1 MMTQKYRLT
10 SAAAL
15 LVSLSLA
22 GGSAFAAPSVGVGAA
37 IGNPSMTVIDL
48 TPDDGQVAGYR
59 FHDTASSSLNASLT
73 VPAASWTQTE
83 SASSDKFALIDATA
97 LYGSS
102 SSVSSAGQW
111 GNLRT
116 DLHLDDSV
124 GHRGVGAGN
133 LSQTMT
139 VVVTAHTKVVFSA
152 YGEVSIDNSAGASF
166 GNAVTTVYFGGEY
179 WVRGMQQGA
188 GWNDSGVR
196 GETFS
201 MSYVNNTNTEQH
213 VFLGMHILTRAVY
226 QAPSPVPE
234 PATYAMFGLGALMI
248 GALARRQRRQQR
260 AP

>member
-22 GGSAFAAPSVGVGAA
+22 GGSALAAPVLNVGAS
-37 IGNPSMTVIDL
+37 ISKPSLTVIDL

-73 VPAASWTQTE
+73 ALAASWTQTE
-83 SASSDKFALIDATA
+83 SASSDKFALVDATA

-102 SSVSSAGQW
+102 RSVSSAGQW

-116 DLHLDDSV
+116 DLHIDDSV
-124 GHRGVGAGN
+124 GHRGAGAGN
-133 LSQTMT
+133 VNQAMT
-139 VVVTAHTKVVFSA
+139 VLVTAHTQVVFSA
-152 YGEVSIDNSAGASF
+152 YGEVSIDNRAGASF

-188 GWNDSGVR
+188 GWNDNGVR

-201 MSYVNNTNTEQH
+201 MSYVNNTNTEQY
-213 VFLGMHILTRAVY
+213 VSLNMNILTRAVY

-234 PATYAMFGLGALMI
+234 PATYAMFGLGALMV

>member
-22 GGSAFAAPSVGVGAA
+22 GGSAFAAPSLGVGAA

-48 TPDDGQVAGYR
+48 TPDDGQAAGYR
-59 FHDTASSSLNASLT
+59 FHDTASSRLDASIT
-73 VPAASWTQTE
+73 APAASWKQTE
-83 SASSDKFALIDATA
+83 SASSATFELIGATA

-102 SSVSSAGQW
+102 TSVSSSGLW

-116 DLHLDDSV
+116 DIQLDDSV
-124 GHRGVGAGN
+124 GNRGAGSGN
-133 LSQTMT
+133 VTQTMN
-139 VVVTAHTKVVFSA
+139 VLVAAHTQLVFSA
-152 YGEVSIDNSAGASF
+152 YGEVSINNSAGASL
-166 GNAVTTVYFGGEY
+166 GNAVATVYFGGEY

-201 MSYVNNTNTEQH
+201 MSYVNNTNTEQY
-213 VFLGMHILTRAVY
+213 VYLYMNTLTRAVY
-226 QAPSPVPE
+226 QASSPVPE
-234 PATYAMFGLGALMI
+234 PATYAMFGLGALMV